1 MFLHPIFRA
10 VAAPALLALALLA
23 GASPASAQAPAAPV
37 INARAWLLLDMT
49 TGQVLAAEK
58 TGERIDPASLTKLMT
73 AYLTF
78 SALKAKTITLEQ
90 TAPVSEKAWKAIGS
104 RMFIEPKKPVT
115 VAELIRGMI
124 VQSGNDACIALAELI
139 SGSEEAFVA
148 AMNREAQRMG
158 LKNTSYRN
166 STGLTEAQH
175 YTTADDLA
183 RLASAIILDH
193 PEFYPLYSIK
203 EYTYN
208 NIKQSNR
215 NRLLW
220 MDPNVDG
227 LKTGFTDAAGYCLI
241 ASAKRGP
248 RRLLSI
254 VLGTQNESAR
264 ATESQKLLNH
274 GFLNF
279 DAVRLYEKS
288 QGVAALEVWK
298 GGTRELKA
306 GFDRD
311 LYVNVPKGQGG
322 KVKATLTWQ
331 KPLVAPIALSQKVGD
346 LKVTIDGREVAAA
359 PVLALEK
366 IESAGV
372 FGRAVDTVRLWFAK
386 T

>member
-1 MFLHPIFRA
+1 MFLYPIFRA
-10 VAAPALLALALLA
+10 AAAPILLALVLLA
-23 GASPASAQAPAAPV
+23 DASPASAQAPAAPV
-37 INARAWLLLDMT
+37 INARSWLLLDMT
-49 TGQVLAAEK
+49 TGQVLAADK
-58 TGERIDPASLTKLMT
+58 PGERIDPASLTKLMT

-78 SALKAKTITLEQ
+78 SALKAKSITLEQ
-90 TAPVSEKAWKAIGS
+90 TVPVSEKAWKAIGS

-183 RLASAIILDH
+183 RLSSAIILDH

-227 LKTGFTDAAGYCLI
+227 LKTGFTEAAGYCLI

-288 QGVAALEVWK
+288 QGVSSLEVWK
-298 GGTRELKA
+298 GNTRELKA

-331 KPLVAPIALSQKVGD
+331 KPLVAPIALNQKVGD
-346 LKVTIDGREVAAA
+346 LKVTLDGREVAAA

-372 FGRAVDTVRLWFAK
+372 FGRAVDTVRLWFAR

>member
-1 MFLHPIFRA
+1 MFLHPIFGA
-10 VAAPALLALALLA
+10 VAAPASLALALFA
-23 GASPASAQAPAAPV
+23 GASPAIAQAPAAPV
-37 INARAWLLLDMT
+37 INARSWLLFDMT

-58 TGERIDPASLTKLMT
+58 PGERIDPASLTKLMT

-78 SALKAKTITLEQ
+78 AALKAKAITLEQ
-90 TAPVSEKAWKAIGS
+90 TVPVSEKAWKAIGS

-115 VAELIRGMI
+115 VAELVRGMI

-183 RLASAIILDH
+183 RLAAAIIFDH

-227 LKTGFTDAAGYCLI
+227 LKTGFTEAAGYCLI

-254 VLGTQNESAR
+254 VLGAQNESAR

-288 QGVAALEVWK
+288 QGVSSLEVWK
-298 GGTRELKA
+298 GNTRELKA

-346 LKVTIDGREVAAA
+346 LKVTIDGREIAAA
-359 PVLALEK
+359 PVIALEK